1 MTLPA
6 PIARHLSETRARDRA
21 LAYLHLTAEGRLL
34 EAGGELA
41 VYGLADL
48 ARGDDVSQR
57 LPFLVGLTPLP
68 ARYSLDAVSWH
79 DHTARVEI
87 LPADD
92 GVWLLLEARELEG
105 EQRRQAETNRL
116 SLQRASLEG
125 ANRALGIYLAGTA
138 AAVFEVLPNGYLAL
152 APAPAWVAAVWAAP
166 WSAGDVLD
174 DLGEVLL
181 LFDSFRAD
189 AEAVWQGPDD
199 AQVSSGPW
207 LQPGRGPDATELPL
221 EAVAL
226 RSEGLSLLCVRH
238 LGDAFEQQQRLLQLA
253 REKRLLL
260 DELRRETQI
269 KDVVAHC
276 IVHDLMSPLTAMRC
290 SLELVDE
297 DLSEGDLRELI
308 EAGRSA
314 AVSQERLIRS
324 ILDVFRAEGTFE
336 PVDPQRAPKVREVFR
351 AVQASLRPLC
361 QSARVT
367 LEFDESGLPAE
378 AVRLH
383 AERSRL
389 ERVLVNLAEN
399 AIRLSPPGSPLR
411 LVAAV
416 EGPEVL
422 IAVDDEGPGVDPE
435 KAAALF
441 EKFHQGGGRGKI
453 GLGLYFC
460 RTMVEQWGGQIGC
473 QPRSAGG
480 SRFWFRLPRVS
491 N

>member
-1 MTLPA
+1 
-6 PIARHLSETRARDRA
+6 
-21 LAYLHLTAEGRLL
+21 
-34 EAGGELA
+34 
-41 VYGLADL
+41 
-48 ARGDDVSQR
+48 
-57 LPFLVGLTPLP
+57 
-68 ARYSLDAVSWH
+68 
-79 DHTARVEI
+79 
-87 LPADD
+87 
-92 GVWLLLEARELEG
+92 
-105 EQRRQAETNRL
+105 
-116 SLQRASLEG
+116 
-125 ANRALGIYLAGTA
+125 
-138 AAVFEVLPNGYLAL
+138 
-152 APAPAWVAAVWAAP
+152 
-166 WSAGDVLD
+166 
-174 DLGEVLL
+174 
-181 LFDSFRAD
+181 
-189 AEAVWQGPDD
+189 
-199 AQVSSGPW
+199 
-207 LQPGRGPDATELPL
+207 
-221 EAVAL
+221 
-226 RSEGLSLLCVRH
+226 
-238 LGDAFEQQQRLLQLA
+238 
-253 REKRLLL
+253 
-260 DELRRETQI
+260 
-269 KDVVAHC
+269 
-276 IVHDLMSPLTAMRC
+276 MSPLTAMRC